1 MHLRDNESHA
11 KMKRDERK
19 WFVIDRR
26 MRGINEKEVLA
37 IHHKLSVSLIK
48 RCMVL
53 LTEDVEA
60 LADVVNLNK

>member
-26 MRGINEKEVLA
+26 MRGINE
-37 IHHKLSVSLIK
+37 
-48 RCMVL
+48 
-53 LTEDVEA
+53 
-60 LADVVNLNK
+60 